1 MSDLIDT
8 TEMFLKAI
16 YELNEVGAPAMRARL
31 AERLDQAVPTVSQ
44 TIARME
50 REGLVSLDE
59 DRHVVLTALGA
70 LRATSVLRKHRMAER
85 LLHDVLKLEWAK
97 CHDEAC
103 RWEHVITD
111 EAELLIAGLLPTL
124 AADPYGNPIPG
135 LELLGLARA
144 SKTPS
149 KVALSDAVSA
159 DEAEFQLA
167 SIGEVA
173 QARPHFLRTLADAG
187 IGIGSTITVR
197 RTAGVMTI
205 AAAAA
210 GVQVELDRHLA
221 EQIFVVAGKH
231 RRRAG

>member
-85 LLHDVLKLEWAK
+85 LLHDVLNLEWAK

-103 RWEHVITD
+103 RW
-111 EAELLIAGLLPTL
+111 
-124 AADPYGNPIPG
+124 
-135 LELLGLARA
+135 
-144 SKTPS
+144 
-149 KVALSDAVSA
+149 
-159 DEAEFQLA
+159 
-167 SIGEVA
+167 
-173 QARPHFLRTLADAG
+173 
-187 IGIGSTITVR
+187 
-197 RTAGVMTI
+197 
-205 AAAAA
+205 
-210 GVQVELDRHLA
+210 
-221 EQIFVVAGKH
+221 
-231 RRRAG
+231 